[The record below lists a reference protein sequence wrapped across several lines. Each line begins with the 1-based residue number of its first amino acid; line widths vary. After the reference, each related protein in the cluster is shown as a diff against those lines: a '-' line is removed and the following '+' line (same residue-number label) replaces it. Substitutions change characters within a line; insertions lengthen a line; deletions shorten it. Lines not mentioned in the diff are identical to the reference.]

1 MSQKILKHSD
11 NLIEIIENDKVIIR
25 ILKTEDNEEQCQQLL
40 DSDEYEVQN
49 YEGITEIPEEADDWT
64 VSFIN

>member
-49 YEGITEIPEEADDWT
+49 YEGITEIPEEAQDWQ
-64 VSFIN
+64 VSFIM

>member
-11 NLIEIIENDKVIIR
+11 NLIEIIENDKVIVR